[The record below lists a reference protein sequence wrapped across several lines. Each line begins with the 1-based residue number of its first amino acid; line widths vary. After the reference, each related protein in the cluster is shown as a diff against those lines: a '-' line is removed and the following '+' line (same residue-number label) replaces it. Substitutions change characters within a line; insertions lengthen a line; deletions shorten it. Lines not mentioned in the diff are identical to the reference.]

1 MILTTTNSI
10 EGREITEYL
19 GLVYGTDIYLVGG
32 LIGGGFGSQEKL
44 FGSAYSAAV
53 DKMVSKAAEM
63 GADAIV
69 GIQVNYSSPGN
80 VNNMIVVVTGT
91 AVKTGYDDAL
101 PEL

>member
-10 EGREITEYL
+10 EGKEITEYL

-32 LIGGGFGSQEKL
+32 LLGGGMANQENL
-44 FGSAYSAAV
+44 FGTAYSDAV
-53 DKMVSKAAEM
+53 DKMVSKAVKI

-69 GIQVNYSSPGN
+69 GIQVNYTSPGN
-80 VNNMIVVVTGT
+80 VNSMIVVVTGT
-91 AVKTGYDDAL
+91 AVKTGYYDAL

>member
-1 MILTTTNSI
+1 MILTTTNRI
-10 EGREITEYL
+10 EGKEITEYL
-19 GLVYGTDIYLVGG
+19 GLVYGTHIYLVGG
-32 LIGGGFGSQEKL
+32 LIGGGMGNQEKL
-44 FGSAYSAAV
+44 FGAAYSDAV
-53 DKMVSKAAEM
+53 EKMVHRAAQM

-80 VNNMIVVVTGT
+80 VNSMIVVVTGT